1 MTGRRSGTIG
11 SGAPRTRR
19 SGPVTATVAAALL
32 LVGCGGAASATRSTH
47 PPATT
52 TTTTVPPARRVP
64 PGPPSD
70 QRTLAVT
77 DTISGP
83 ISPKSVASSS
93 TGLIFAQ
100 NMMYRHSVTVYNS
113 AGALVKTIPDSVTL
127 SDFGVTG
134 RPGVTQ
140 GAPVEAAFTPDSR
153 YAYVSNYSMY
163 GAGSGPEGSDSCTP
177 QSAAAAGD
185 TPSFVYRIDL
195 HTLSVDQVIQVGLV
209 PKVVAVTPDGK
220 YLLVS
225 NWCSWTLSVVD
236 IATAK
241 EVKEIP
247 IGPYPRGIVVSPDS
261 TKAYVAEMGGS
272 AIHVI
277 DLATLSDVAQ
287 IDVGRGP
294 RALVMDPT
302 GRYLYAT
309 LNQAGEVVKV
319 DLTDDQ
325 VVGRVAVGEE
335 PRSLAIATD
344 GLTLYV
350 VDYDDDNVKAL
361 RASDLSTLQTVPTGV
376 HPIGVTY
383 DDTTGDVWVA
393 VYTGDI
399 LVLSGAPSP

>member
-1 MTGRRSGTIG
+1 MEAWAAVVVLS
-11 SGAPRTRR
+11 
-19 SGPVTATVAAALL
+19 VAG
-32 LVGCGGAASATRSTH
+32 LVLAGCGGAASATRPAH
-47 PPATT
+47 PPVPAT

-70 QRTLAVT
+70 QRTLSVI

-113 AGALVKTIPDSVTL
+113 AGTLVKTIPDSVSL
-127 SDFGVTG
+127 AAFGIPG
-134 RPGVTQ
+134 RPGTTQ

-163 GAGSGPEGSDSCTP
+163 GTGSGPEGSDSCTP
-177 QSAAAAGD
+177 QSAEAAGD

-195 HTLSVDQVIQVGLV
+195 KTLTVDQVIQVGLV
-209 PKVVAVTPDGK
+209 PKVVAVTPNGK

-236 IATAK
+236 VATAK
-241 EVKEIP
+241 EVTEIP
-247 IGPYPRGIVVSPDS
+247 IGAYPRGIVVSPDS
-261 TKAYVAEMGGS
+261 KTAYVAEMGGS
-272 AIHVI
+272 TIHVI
-277 DLATLSDVAQ
+277 NLTTLTDVGQ

-294 RALVMDPT
+294 RALVMDPA

-325 VVGRVAVGEE
+325 VVARVTVGEE
-335 PRSLAIATD
+335 PRSLAIASD
-344 GLTLYV
+344 GQTLYV

-361 RASDLSTLQTVPTGV
+361 SASDLSTLQTIPTGV

-383 DDTTGDVWVA
+383 DNTTGNVWVA
-393 VYTGDI
+393 VYTGEI
-399 LVLSGAPSP
+399 LVLSGATAP

>member
-1 MTGRRSGTIG
+1 M
-11 SGAPRTRR
+11 
-19 SGPVTATVAAALL
+19 TVAGI
-32 LVGCGGAASATRSTH
+32 LVLAGCGGAGSATPSTH
-47 PPATT
+47 PTT
-52 TTTTVPPARRVP
+52 TTTGP
-64 PGPPSD
+64 PGKRIPPGLPSD
-70 QRTLAVT
+70 QRTLSVT

-93 TGLIFAQ
+93 TGLVFAQ

-113 AGALVKTIPDSVTL
+113 AGTLVKTIPDSVTL
-127 SDFGVTG
+127 SDFGIAG

-163 GAGSGPEGSDSCTP
+163 GSGSGPEGSDSCTP

-185 TPSFVYRIDL
+185 TPSFIYRIDL
-195 HTLSVDQVIQVGLV
+195 KTLRVDQVIQVGLV

-236 IATAK
+236 TATAK

-261 TKAYVAEMGGS
+261 KTAYVAEMGAS

-277 DLATLSDVAQ
+277 DLMSLTDVAQ

-294 RALVMDPT
+294 RALVMDT
-302 GRYLYAT
+302 AGHYLYAT

-319 DLTDDQ
+319 DLTDNQ
-325 VVGRVAVGEE
+325 VVGRVTVGQE

-361 RASDLSTLQTVPTGV
+361 RSSDLSTLQTVPTGV

-383 DDTTGDVWVA
+383 DDTTGNVWVA

-399 LVLSGAPSP
+399 LVLSGASPP

>member
-1 MTGRRSGTIG
+1 MSEPHDVAVRVDDKGRRLWP
-11 SGAPRTRR
+11 AM
-19 SGPVTATVAAALL
+19 VAVAA
-32 LVGCGGAASATRSTH
+32 LVVLAGCGGAASAARSDH
-47 PPATT
+47 APTT
-52 TTTTVPPARRVP
+52 TTPTVPPARRVP
-64 PGPPSD
+64 PGLSSD
-70 QRTLAVT
+70 QRTLSVT

-93 TGLIFAQ
+93 TGLVFAQ

-113 AGALVKTIPDSVTL
+113 AGALLKTIPDSVTL
-127 SDFGVTG
+127 SDFGITG
-134 RPGVTQ
+134 RPGVTK

-163 GAGSGPEGSDSCTP
+163 GSGSGPEGSDSCTP
-177 QSAAAAGD
+177 QSAQAAGD

-195 HTLSVDQVIQVGLV
+195 KSLVVDQAIQVGLV

-247 IGPYPRGIVVSPDS
+247 IGPYPRGIAVTPDS
-261 TKAYVAEMGGS
+261 KTAYVAEMGAS
-272 AIHVI
+272 AIHLI
-277 DLATLSDVAQ
+277 NLSTLTDVAQ
-287 IDVGRGP
+287 IEVGRGP

-302 GRYLYAT
+302 GHYLYAT
-309 LNQAGEVVKV
+309 LNQAGEVVKI
-319 DLTDDQ
+319 DLTDNQ

-350 VDYDDDNVKAL
+350 VDYDQDNVKAL
-361 RASDLSTLQTVPTGV
+361 RAADLSTVQTIPTGV

-383 DDTTGDVWVA
+383 DDTTGNVWVA

-399 LVLSGAPSP
+399 LVLSGASPP